1 MLLRRIPAVML
12 PLCCYPLY
20 AAEEPTELSP
30 IIVTATR
37 TAQTADQTLASV
49 TVITREEIER
59 RQVKSVQEV
68 LRGVPGLGVTNS
80 GGLGKT
86 SSVFLRG
93 TESDQVLVMIDG
105 LRIGSAT
112 LGTAAFEDIPIDQ
125 IERIEVVRGPR
136 SSLYGSEAIGG
147 VIQIFT
153 RKGGGALKP
162 EFSAG
167 GGSHATYKL
176 YGGLSGG
183 GERGWFNL
191 SASRLDAAGFNA
203 CSSTV
208 TNPGGCFTFEP
219 DDDGYTN
226 NAGSAQIGY
235 RFENGLEVDAHLIQ
249 VEGENE
255 FDQTDDFDPIT
266 FAPLEFFHNRTD
278 FLQQTVGGKLRFS
291 PLARWQVTLA
301 GGRSL
306 DELDTVNN
314 PASTDVFDTQR
325 QSASLQNDIT
335 LAPDHL
341 LTTGFDY
348 YKDLLESN
356 LAFTETSR
364 DNKAGFAQYQG
375 AFNDLDWVLG
385 VRHDANQRFGNET
398 TGNVALG
405 YSFGPPLRLT
415 AGWGRA
421 FKAPTFNDLY
431 FPGFGNPNLDPE
443 RSESVELGANGTVVG
458 VRWSLNGYYTKLDDL
473 IGIISVPFSP
483 EFPFGIRAANVE
495 EARILGLEAVASTQ
509 ILGWDI
515 AANLSFIDP
524 EARGEGPNKDN
535 VLPRRAEQM
544 FRFDLDRRFGR
555 FSFGATVYG
564 EGRRFDDLENTR
576 RLAGYVLV
584 DLRAGVEIYKG
595 LFLEGKVG
603 NLLDKEYETADFFNQ
618 DDTNLFVTLRYQPD
632 AL

>member
-1 MLLRRIPAVML
+1 MLFRRLSAVML
-12 PLCCYPLY
+12 PLCCYSLY
-20 AAEEPTELSP
+20 AAEEPTELDQ

-37 TAQTADQTLASV
+37 TAETADETLASV

-59 RQVKSVQEV
+59 RQATSVQEA
-68 LRGVPGLGVTNS
+68 LRGVPGLGIANS
-80 GGLGKT
+80 GGLGKET
-86 SSVFLRG
+86 TVRLRG
-93 TESDQVLVMIDG
+93 TESDHVLVLVDG
-105 LRIGSAT
+105 IRIGSAT
-112 LGTAAFEDIPIDQ
+112 SGTAAFEDIPIGQ
-125 IERIEVVRGPR
+125 IDRIEVVRGPR

-162 EFSAG
+162 QFSAG
-167 GGSHATYKL
+167 GGSHGTYKIA
-176 YGGLSGG
+176 GGLSGG
-183 GERGWFNL
+183 GDRGWFNL
-191 SASRLDAAGFNA
+191 SASRLDTAGFNS
-203 CSSTV
+203 CSSTIAQ
-208 TNPGGCFTFEP
+208 PGGCFTFEP

-226 NAGSAQIGY
+226 NAGSARIGY
-235 RFENGLEVDAHLIQ
+235 RFENGLEVDAHLLHA
-249 VEGENE
+249 EGENE
-255 FDQTDDFDPIT
+255 FDQTDDFAPVT

-278 FLQQTVGGKLRFS
+278 FLKQTVGGKLRFS
-291 PLARWQVTLA
+291 PLERWQVTLA

-306 DELDTVNN
+306 DELDSVNN

-341 LTTGFDY
+341 LTVGFDY

-375 AFNDLDWVLG
+375 VFNDLDWVLG
-385 VRHDANQRFGNET
+385 VRHDDNQRFGDET
-398 TGNVALG
+398 TGNTTLG
-405 YSFGPPLRLT
+405 YSFGPLLHLT

-431 FPGFGNPNLDPE
+431 FPGFGDPNLDPE

-458 VRWSLNGYYTKLDDL
+458 VRWSLSGYYTQLDDL
-473 IGIISVPFSP
+473 IGFISVPLSP

-495 EARILGLEAVASTQ
+495 EARIFGLEAVASTQ

-524 EARGEGPNKDN
+524 EVRGEGPNKGN

-555 FSFGATVYG
+555 FSVGATVYG

-584 DLRAGVEIYKG
+584 DLRAGVELYKG

>member
-1 MLLRRIPAVML
+1 MLLRRMPAVLL
-12 PLCCYPLY
+12 PLCCYSLY
-20 AAEEPTELSP
+20 AADEPIELSP

-37 TAQTADQTLASV
+37 TAQTADETLASV
-49 TVITREEIER
+49 TVITREEIDR
-59 RQVKSVQEV
+59 RRATSVQEV
-68 LRGVPGLGVTNS
+68 LRGVPGLGIANN

-93 TESDQVLVMIDG
+93 SESDHVLVLVDG
-105 LRIGSAT
+105 IRIGSAT

-125 IERIEVVRGPR
+125 IERIEIVRGPR

-162 EFSAG
+162 QFSAG
-167 GGSHATYKL
+167 GGSHETYKIA
-176 YGGLSGG
+176 GGLSGG
-183 GERGWFNL
+183 GDRGWFNL
-191 SASRLDAAGFNA
+191 SGSRLDTQGFNA
-203 CSSTV
+203 CNGS
-208 TNPGGCFTFEP
+208 PFPLPFGQGCSVFEF

-226 NAGSAQIGY
+226 NAGSARAGY
-235 RFENGLEVDAHLIQ
+235 RFENGVELEGHLLHA
-249 VEGENE
+249 EGDNE
-255 FDQTDDFDPIT
+255 FDGSFVNQSDFV
-266 FAPLEFFHNRTD
+266 
-278 FLQQTVGGKLRFS
+278 QQAVGGKLRFS
-291 PLARWQVTLA
+291 PTRQWDVTLL

-306 DELDTVNN
+306 DESENFLHG
-314 PASTDVFDTQR
+314 ASMSVFDTER

-335 LAPDHL
+335 LAPDHV
-341 LTTGFDY
+341 LTVGFDY
-348 YKDLLESN
+348 YKDLVESN

-364 DNKAGFAQYQG
+364 DNKAGFGQYQG

-405 YSFGPPLRLT
+405 YSFGAPLRLT

-431 FPGFGNPNLDPE
+431 FPGFGDPNLDPE

-458 VRWSLNGYYTKLDDL
+458 VHWSLNGYYTKVDDL
-473 IGIISVPFSP
+473 IGFISVPF
-483 EFPFGIRAANVE
+483 RAANID
-495 EARILGLEAVASTQ
+495 EARILGLEAVAATE
-509 ILGWDI
+509 LFGWDI
-515 AANLSFIDP
+515 AANLSLIDP
-524 EARGEGPNKDN
+524 ENRGDGPNKGN

-555 FSFGATVYG
+555 FTAGLTVYG
-564 EGRRFDDLENTR
+564 EGRRFDNPENTR